1 MVMSLKERM
10 QRDSLRKEQKRADRA
25 GMKTL
30 MKGEE
35 VVSKLAS
42 GRQIGDDDLKNISLA
57 VDVFKNADEET
68 RDRMKAKLRKRDLML
83 YNIVETE
90 LRGEWMD
97 HFEKLIG
104 AIPLERRQ
112 RPFSIDWTGWREIG
126 AKAGMPEEQV
136 VEALKVLLVFR
147 DRKGTSVVQA
157 PHMIHR

>member
-30 MKGEE
+30 MRGEDI
-35 VVSKLAS
+35 VAKLSS
-42 GRQIGDDDLKNISLA
+42 GRQIGDDDLRNISLA
-57 VDVFKNADEET
+57 VDIFKNADDET

-97 HFEKLIG
+97 HFEKLVG
-104 AIPLERRQ
+104 AIPLEKRQ

-126 AKAGMPEEQV
+126 ARVGMPEEQV

-147 DRKGTSVVQA
+147 DRKGTAVAQQA
-157 PHMIHR
+157 HAMHR